1 MPLEIFKL
9 LSGLYLAIKGA
20 DILVSSSVSL
30 GRKFKIS
37 EFFIGLIIVGFGTSI
52 SELLVSIE
60 GKPNIEI
67 DLVAEENVGTINPI
81 LKIFAALKYLIFGS
95 TLDE

>member
-1 MPLEIFKL
+1 MQLIKSSIQYKKPLDAPILKGNSYGKL
-9 LSGLYLAIKGA
+9 LI
-20 DILVSSSVSL
+20 
-30 GRKFKIS
+30 
-37 EFFIGLIIVGFGTSI
+37 
-52 SELLVSIE
+52 SIE